1 MLWGEDVDTINFK
14 YVLEVYNEKNI
25 TRAAK
30 NLFISQPA
38 LSQALKRIESTYN
51 IKIFDEDY
59 NLTKKGE
66 IFVKY
71 ASEIDRI
78 VENLERE
85 LNINEI
91 NIGISQFYG
100 KYMLNII
107 LKTIS
112 QINPSL
118 RTHIKEDISR
128 YLEVDFARG
137 DIELAFM
144 PTPIVNNL
152 KHKILFNEKLMLAMP
167 EDFTLER
174 LRTEN
179 TKVLTMHKGSKL
191 RKISDEILQEM
202 GIKVGDVFEATNL
215 DTINSLIPSKKGV
228 AILPDIIDRIP
239 GVKYI
244 DAGHNRD
251 FAIVY
256 KDNSKIDIEKF
267 IDVYKASDISPF
279 NDRF

>member
-1 MLWGEDVDTINFK
+1 MDTINFK
-14 YVLEVYNEKNI
+14 YVLEIFNEKNI

-38 LSQALKRIESTYN
+38 LSQALKRIENTYN

-59 NLTKKGE
+59 NLTRRGE

-71 ASEIDRI
+71 AKEIDRI

-85 LNINEI
+85 LNVNEI

-100 KYMLNII
+100 KYLLNGI
-107 LKTIS
+107 LKSIS
-112 QINPSL
+112 QLKPNL
-118 RTHIKEDISR
+118 KTNVKEDISR

-137 DIELAFM
+137 DIELVFM

-152 KHKILFNEKLMLAMP
+152 KHKILFNEKLLLAMP
-167 EDFTLER
+167 EDFKLEK
-174 LRTEN
+174 LKIEN

-191 RKISDEILQEM
+191 RKISDDILQEM
-202 GIKVGDVFEATNL
+202 EIKVGDIFEATNL
-215 DTINSLIPSKKGV
+215 DTINSLIISKRGV
-228 AILPDIIDRIP
+228 AILPDIVDRIP

-244 DAGHNRD
+244 DTGHNRD
-251 FAIVY
+251 FAVVY

-267 IDVYKASDISPF
+267 IDKYKEINTYQVKSE
-279 NDRF
+279 N

>member
-1 MLWGEDVDTINFK
+1 MLWGEVVDTINFK
-14 YVLEVYNEKNI
+14 YVLEIFNEKNI

-38 LSQALKRIESTYN
+38 LSQALKRIENTYN

-66 IFVKY
+66 TFVKY
-71 ASEIDRI
+71 ASEIDKL

-100 KYMLNII
+100 KYMLNSI
-107 LKTIS
+107 LRTIS

-118 RTHIKEDISR
+118 KTHIKEDISR

-144 PTPIVNNL
+144 PTPIVNDL

-167 EDFTLER
+167 EYFKLEK
-174 LRTEN
+174 LKIEN

-191 RKISDEILQEM
+191 RKISDYILQEM
-202 GIKVGDVFEATNL
+202 EIKVGDIFEATNL
-215 DTINSLIPSKKGV
+215 DTINSLIINKRGV
-228 AILPDIIDRIP
+228 AILPDIVDRIP

-244 DAGHNRD
+244 DTGHNRD
-251 FAIVY
+251 FAVVY

-267 IDVYKASDISPF
+267 IDKYKEINTYPVKSE
-279 NDRF
+279 N

>member
-118 RTHIKEDISR
+118 RTHIKEDA
-128 YLEVDFARG
+128 YAY
-137 DIELAFM
+137 
-144 PTPIVNNL
+144 
-152 KHKILFNEKLMLAMP
+152 
-167 EDFTLER
+167 
-174 LRTEN
+174 
-179 TKVLTMHKGSKL
+179 SK
-191 RKISDEILQEM
+191 
-202 GIKVGDVFEATNL
+202 
-215 DTINSLIPSKKGV
+215 
-228 AILPDIIDRIP
+228 
-239 GVKYI
+239 
-244 DAGHNRD
+244 
-251 FAIVY
+251 
-256 KDNSKIDIEKF
+256 
-267 IDVYKASDISPF
+267 
-279 NDRF
+279 

>member
-1 MLWGEDVDTINFK
+1 MDTINFK
-14 YVLEVYNEKNI
+14 YVLEIYNEKNI

-38 LSQALKRIESTYN
+38 LSQALKRIENTYD

-66 IFVKY
+66 TFVKY
-71 ASEIDRI
+71 AGEIDKL

-100 KYMLNII
+100 KYTLNNI

-118 RTHIKEDISR
+118 KTHIKEDISK
-128 YLEVDFARG
+128 YLEADLARG

-144 PTPIVNNL
+144 PTPIANNL
-152 KHKILFNEKLMLAMP
+152 KYNILFNEKLLLAMP

-174 LRTEN
+174 LMIEN
-179 TKVLTMHKGSKL
+179 TNALAMPKGSKL
-191 RKISDEILQEM
+191 RKESDEILQEM
-202 GIKVGDVFEATNL
+202 EIKVGDIIEATNL
-215 DTINSLIPSKKGV
+215 DTINSLILSKRGV
-228 AILPDIIDRIP
+228 AILPDIINRIP

-244 DAGHNRD
+244 DAGYKRD

-256 KDNSKIDIEKF
+256 KDNLKIDIDQFVE
-267 IDVYKASDISPF
+267 IF
-279 NDRF
+279 NKLNSL

>member
-1 MLWGEDVDTINFK
+1 MDTINFK
-14 YVLEVYNEKNI
+14 YVLEIYNEKNI

-38 LSQALKRIESTYN
+38 LSQALKRIENTYD

-59 NLTKKGE
+59 NLTRKGE
-66 IFVKY
+66 TFVKY
-71 ASEIDRI
+71 ASEIDKL

-100 KYMLNII
+100 KYTLNNI

-118 RTHIKEDISR
+118 KTHIKEDISK
-128 YLEVDFARG
+128 YLEVDLARG
-137 DIELAFM
+137 DIELVFM
-144 PTPIVNNL
+144 PTPIANNL
-152 KHKILFNEKLMLAMP
+152 KYKILFDEKLLLAMP
-167 EDFTLER
+167 EDFTLEK
-174 LRTEN
+174 LRIEN
-179 TKVLTMHKGSKL
+179 TNALAMPKGSKL
-191 RKISDEILQEM
+191 RKESDEILQEM
-202 GIKVGDVFEATNL
+202 EIKVGDIIEATNL
-215 DTINSLIPSKKGV
+215 DTINSLILSKRGV

-244 DAGHNRD
+244 DVGHSRD

-256 KDNSKIDIEKF
+256 KDNSKIDVEKF
-267 IDVYKASDISPF
+267 INVYKASDINPLKDKF
-279 NDRF
+279 

>member
-1 MLWGEDVDTINFK
+1 MDTINFK
-14 YVLEVYNEKNI
+14 YVLEIFNEKNI

-38 LSQALKRIESTYN
+38 LSQALKRIENTYN

-66 IFVKY
+66 TFVKY
-71 ASEIDRI
+71 ASEIDKL

-100 KYMLNII
+100 KYMLNSI
-107 LKTIS
+107 LRTIS

-118 RTHIKEDISR
+118 KTHIKEDISR

-144 PTPIVNNL
+144 PTPIVNDL

-167 EDFTLER
+167 EYFKLEK
-174 LRTEN
+174 LKIEN

-191 RKISDEILQEM
+191 RKISDYILQEM
-202 GIKVGDVFEATNL
+202 EIKVGDIFEATNL
-215 DTINSLIPSKKGV
+215 DTINSLIINKRGV
-228 AILPDIIDRIP
+228 AILPDIVDRIP

-244 DAGHNRD
+244 DTGHNRD
-251 FAIVY
+251 FAVVY

-267 IDVYKASDISPF
+267 IDKYKEINTYPVKSE
-279 NDRF
+279 N

>member
-1 MLWGEDVDTINFK
+1 MDTINFK
-14 YVLEVYNEKNI
+14 YVLEIYNEKNI

-38 LSQALKRIESTYN
+38 LSQALKRIENTYD

-66 IFVKY
+66 TFVKY
-71 ASEIDRI
+71 AGEIEKL

-100 KYMLNII
+100 KYTLNNI

-118 RTHIKEDISR
+118 KTHIKEDISK
-128 YLEVDFARG
+128 YLEVDLARG

-144 PTPIVNNL
+144 PTPIANNL
-152 KHKILFNEKLMLAMP
+152 KYKILFNEKLLLAMP
-167 EDFTLER
+167 EDFTLEK
-174 LRTEN
+174 LRIEDTN
-179 TKVLTMHKGSKL
+179 ALAMPKGSKL
-191 RKISDEILQEM
+191 RKESDEILQEM
-202 GIKVGDVFEATNL
+202 EIKVGDIIEATNL
-215 DTINSLIPSKKGV
+215 DTINSLILSKRGV

-244 DAGHNRD
+244 DAGYKRD

-256 KDNSKIDIEKF
+256 KDNLKIDIEKF
-267 IDVYKASDISPF
+267 IDIYKTSKNHPMKSKF
-279 NDRF
+279 

>member
-1 MLWGEDVDTINFK
+1 MDTINFK
-14 YVLEVYNEKNI
+14 YVLEIFNEKNI

-38 LSQALKRIESTYN
+38 LSQALKRIENTYN

-59 NLTKKGE
+59 NLTRRGE

-71 ASEIDRI
+71 AKEIDRI

-85 LNINEI
+85 LNVNEI

-100 KYMLNII
+100 KYLLNGI
-107 LKTIS
+107 LKSIS
-112 QINPSL
+112 QLKPNL
-118 RTHIKEDISR
+118 KTNVKEDISR

-152 KHKILFNEKLMLAMP
+152 KHKILFNEKLLLAMP
-167 EDFTLER
+167 EDFKLEK
-174 LRTEN
+174 LKIEN

-191 RKISDEILQEM
+191 RKISDDILQEM
-202 GIKVGDVFEATNL
+202 EIKVGDIFEATNL
-215 DTINSLIPSKKGV
+215 DTINSLIISKRGV
-228 AILPDIIDRIP
+228 AILPDIVDRIP

-244 DAGHNRD
+244 DTGHNRD
-251 FAIVY
+251 FAVVY

-267 IDVYKASDISPF
+267 IDKYKEINTYQVKSE
-279 NDRF
+279 N

>member
-1 MLWGEDVDTINFK
+1 MDTINFK
-14 YVLEVYNEKNI
+14 YVLEIYNEKNI

-38 LSQALKRIESTYN
+38 LSQALKRIENTYD

-66 IFVKY
+66 TFIKY
-71 ASEIDRI
+71 ASEIDKL

-100 KYMLNII
+100 KYTLNNI

-118 RTHIKEDISR
+118 KTHIKEDTSK
-128 YLEVDFARG
+128 YLEVDLARG

-144 PTPIVNNL
+144 PTPIANNL
-152 KHKILFNEKLMLAMP
+152 KYKILFNEKLLLAMP
-167 EDFTLER
+167 KDFTLER
-174 LRTEN
+174 LRIEN
-179 TKVLTMHKGSKL
+179 TNALVMPKGSKL
-191 RKISDEILQEM
+191 RKESDKILQDME
-202 GIKVGDVFEATNL
+202 IKVGDIVEATNL
-215 DTINSLIPSKKGV
+215 DTINSLILSKKGV

-244 DAGHNRD
+244 DGGYKRD

-256 KDNSKIDIEKF
+256 KDNLKIDIEKF
-267 IDVYKASDISPF
+267 IDIYKTSKNHPLKSKF
-279 NDRF
+279 